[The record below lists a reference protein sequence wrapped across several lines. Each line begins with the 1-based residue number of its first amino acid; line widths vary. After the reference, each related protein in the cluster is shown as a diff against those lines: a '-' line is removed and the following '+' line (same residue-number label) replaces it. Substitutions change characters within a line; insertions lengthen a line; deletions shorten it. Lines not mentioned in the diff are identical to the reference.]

1 MSKLKAVV
9 KYIAIFVLLLSGLS
23 LSFSPMLKA
32 SADTANDVNIYFFH
46 NTQCA
51 SCANLVSHLKALENK
66 YERVSIVYFTLD
78 DDEASVRTYN
88 QNLFNQAVTAFGYEY
103 EVSYPFT
110 IIGGKSFIGSNLTV
124 KSYISK
130 YVDKYLENDFVD
142 IMDKIIRGETL
153 LESDFDSSALNE
165 FELPLIGT
173 VDIGK
178 VSLFLIAVVLG
189 LVDGVNPCAMW
200 VLLLLI
206 TLILPTKDKKK
217 MWILGG
223 AFLFTSAAFY
233 FMLMMAWIKT
243 VSLLAAVSTFQIIVG
258 VFALLAGGYQLYQYI
273 KAQKKKE
280 VGCEVTNV
288 EQRRSLTKKAIAI
301 IQQNNLWLAAIM
313 MVGLALIVNFIELA
327 CSAGLPVL
335 FSQILAINGVSDGA
349 SIFYILIYVLFFL
362 IDDLIVFAIAVTTF
376 KALAMSNKLTKYSH
390 LIGGLF
396 MLIIGFLMLFFP
408 EILLL
413 NL

>member
-1 MSKLKAVV
+1 MFKKFLKFSSLFA
-9 KYIAIFVLLLSGLS
+9 LLLGSIIA
-23 LSFSPMLKA
+23 SFSPVISA
-32 SADTANDVNIYFFH
+32 SAADENEVNIYFFH

-51 SCANLVSHLKALENK
+51 NCADLEKHLQSLDQTSENIHLI
-66 YERVSIVYFTLD
+66 YLTLND
-78 DDEASVRTYN
+78 EDEATRTYN
-88 QNLFNQAVTAFGYEY
+88 ETLFNQAVTAFGYEY

-110 IIGGKSFIGSNLTV
+110 IVGGKSFIGSNLTV

-130 YVDKYLENDFVD
+130 YVEKYLTNGFVD
-142 IMDKIIRGETL
+142 VMAKIMSGEA
-153 LESDFDSSALNE
+153 LEASDFDTSALNE

-173 VDIGK
+173 VDVGK
-178 VSLFLIAVVLG
+178 VSLFLVALVLG

-206 TLILPTKDKKK
+206 TLLLPTKDKKK

-223 AFLFTSAAFY
+223 SFLLTSALFY

-243 VSLLAAVSTFQIIVG
+243 VSLLSAVSIFQIIVG
-258 VFALLAGGYQLYQYI
+258 AFALIAGGFQIYQYI
-273 KAQKKKE
+273 KAMKKKE

-288 EQRRSLTKKAIAI
+288 EQRRSLTKKAIAVI
-301 IQQNNLWLAAIM
+301 EQNNLWLAALM
-313 MVGLALIVNFIELA
+313 MIGLALLVNFIELA

-335 FSQILAINGVSDGA
+335 FSQILAINQVNDA
-349 SIFYILIYVLFFL
+349 MTVFYIGIYVFFFL
-362 IDDLIVFAIAVTTF
+362 LDDLIVFTIAVTSF

-390 LIGGLF
+390 LIGGII
-396 MLIIGFLMLFFP
+396 MLLIGFLMLFFP